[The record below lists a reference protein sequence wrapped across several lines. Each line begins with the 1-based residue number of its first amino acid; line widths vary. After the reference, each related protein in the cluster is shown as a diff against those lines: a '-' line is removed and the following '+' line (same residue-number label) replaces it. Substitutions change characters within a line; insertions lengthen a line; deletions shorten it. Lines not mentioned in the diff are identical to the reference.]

1 MATEMPVAAT
11 TPEEVEDVVVVVEEP
26 ILPFDTLDDQE
37 LKPLRSGPRFS
48 STNANPQLHYGP
60 VTIRSSP
67 CRSGILKVAETVS
80 PRKLHGW

>member
-60 VTIRSSP
+60 VTIRSSR
-67 CRSGILKVAETVS
+67 RSGILKVAEIMS